1 MAGMPSLFKTWKI
14 IHEFECLLLLVHD
27 EAHYVIIGALLGVIS
42 ITLSSRKL
50 RAEAYL

>member
-1 MAGMPSLFKTWKI
+1 MEGMPSLFKTWKI
-14 IHEFECLLLLVHD
+14 IHEFECLLLLVH
-27 EAHYVIIGALLGVIS
+27 EAHYVIIAALLGVIS